1 MSRRLRASP
10 LARALQRAATSMT
23 RTAFKAGAKAAGKAV
38 ARTVDAVA
46 AQYRPPPG
54 SGDWIAGQAMGP
66 AGVRRFF
73 LFRPLGVRN
82 DERLPLVVMETPY
95 RLTSLLEDISKTFGR
110 KQWVT
115 VAYNL
120 TLPTEHVFRGEVE
133 DVLRQTNGRKGE
145 FVLIVHAS

>member
-54 SGDWIAGQAMGP
+54 TGDWIAGQAMGFIDGKNF
-66 AGVRRFF
+66 AFNGV
-73 LFRPLGVRN
+73 
-82 DERLPLVVMETPY
+82 
-95 RLTSLLEDISKTFGR
+95 
-110 KQWVT
+110 
-115 VAYNL
+115 
-120 TLPTEHVFRGEVE
+120 
-133 DVLRQTNGRKGE
+133 
-145 FVLIVHAS
+145 